1 MSTRVLVVDDSAV
14 FRRVVSEA
22 LTGLPDVEVVGT
34 ASNGR
39 LALSRLDSIRPDLL
53 TVDIEM
59 PEMNGIE
66 LLQAITDAG
75 STAGT
80 IVLSS
85 LTRRGGELTMRALE
99 LGAFDFL
106 TKPETTNPAAG
117 IAELRTRLAPM
128 LRAFQRKREIRS
140 LLAPG
145 AKRVAGPIETK
156 NAGPVTLRSVTRSG
170 SPLVLIGVS
179 TGGPAALAELLPA
192 IPANFGAPVL
202 IVQHMPPLFTQAL
215 ASSLQ
220 RKCALRVKEAE
231 NDEIVLAGGVY
242 LAPGGKQMKIA
253 TGPKGEIAV
262 KLTDDP
268 PENNCRP
275 AVDYLF
281 RSAAL
286 SFPGR
291 SIAVILTGMGQDGT
305 QGLKLLKRSGC
316 FSVAQDEATSVVFG
330 MPRAAVEAGLVDS
343 VLPLNAIA
351 HCLLRQVSGTRL

>member
-14 FRRVVSEA
+14 FRRIVTEA
-22 LTGLPDVEVVGT
+22 LTGLPEVEVVGS

-39 LALSRLDSIRPDLL
+39 LALSRLESVRPDLL

-66 LLQAITDAG
+66 LLQAINESG
-75 STAGT
+75 SPAGT

-106 TKPETTNPAAG
+106 TKPEATNPAAG
-117 IAELRTRLAPM
+117 IAELRNRLAPM

-140 LLAPG
+140 LLSPGTKMAATPGDTRNAAPSP
-145 AKRVAGPIETK
+145 ARYVP
-156 NAGPVTLRSVTRSG
+156 RSG
-170 SPLVLIGVS
+170 PPMVLVGVS

-192 IPANFGAPVL
+192 IPKDFGAPVL
-202 IVQHMPPLFTQAL
+202 VVQHMPPLFTQAL
-215 ASSLQ
+215 AASLE
-220 RKCALRVKEAE
+220 RKCSLRVKEAE
-231 NDEIVLAGGVY
+231 SDEIAMAGGVY

-253 TGPKGEIAV
+253 AGPKGEIVV

-286 SFPGR
+286 GFPGR
-291 SIAVILTGMGQDGT
+291 AIAVVLTGMGQDGT

-351 HCLLRQVSGTRL
+351 QCLLRQVNGVRQ